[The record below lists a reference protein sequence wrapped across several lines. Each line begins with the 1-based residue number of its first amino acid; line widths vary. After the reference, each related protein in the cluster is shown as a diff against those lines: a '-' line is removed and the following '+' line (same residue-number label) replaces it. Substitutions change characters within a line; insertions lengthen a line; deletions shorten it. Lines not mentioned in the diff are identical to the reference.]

1 MCAESRHRYYTPSGE
16 MLYWVATSKLADH
29 ELPTNP
35 LFVVATIFEAITS
48 VLCLELVI
56 YGLALN
62 VNPRYRRLPTVQPEE
77 PGG

>member
-1 MCAESRHRYYTPSGE
+1 
-16 MLYWVATSKLADH
+16 
-29 ELPTNP
+29 
-35 LFVVATIFEAITS
+35 
-48 VLCLELVI
+48 LELVI